1 MLAAAFKQSFASNY
15 NDGSASAGDL
25 MVSDGKIWCRG
36 KGAKVY
42 LVGMALWELELP
54 LSR

>member
-1 MLAAAFKQSFASNY
+1 MLAAAFKQSLIGS
-15 NDGSASAGDL
+15 SASAGDM